1 MFLNYKFNSMGCTE
15 QKFICYN
22 SKKRKS
28 KTKLNSIS
36 SNELDNNKMEI
47 KNEIQKDNQIN
58 EENPNKINNEKEQ
71 NHIIS
76 PHKIINSQN
85 IEEDSK
91 DSDENDNN
99 EPIPYRNL
107 EMLRQ
112 LGPYLQTKNN
122 PNFNFPEIDKNK
134 YVGKGLRRMKG
145 YKSIVSKEELEK
157 MRKAFWETRIEGD
170 IQVWN
175 YLKYLCE
182 LPRSEEKNIKAMLQA
197 NEITPLLKCINVTY
211 DKNGA
216 VYEIPNYCINDP
228 VEYDLPEMHI
238 KKPKNKEIAFF
249 ARKGT
254 KQIEIKLNNNDFV
267 EKLKKIVGTKFKINE
282 NEVRLFFGGKELKN
296 GNELWKY
303 NVENE
308 CVIIIL

>member
-1 MFLNYKFNSMGCTE
+1 MGCTE

-22 SKKRKS
+22 NKKRKS

-36 SNELDNNKMEI
+36 SNEIENNKIEI
-47 KNEIQKDNQIN
+47 KNEIQKDNHTV
-58 EENPNKINNEKEQ
+58 EENQNHIKNEKEQ
-71 NHIIS
+71 NHNNS
-76 PHKIINSQN
+76 PHNSQN

-91 DSDENDNN
+91 DSNENDDD
-99 EPIPYRNL
+99 ELIPYRNI

-112 LGPYLQTKNN
+112 IGPYLQEKNN
-122 PNFNFPEIDKNK
+122 PNFNFPEIDKDK

-145 YKSIVSKEELEK
+145 YKSIVSKDELEK

-170 IQVWN
+170 LHVWN
-175 YLKYLCE
+175 FLKNLCE
-182 LPRSEEKNIKAMLQA
+182 LPPGEEKNIKAMLQA

-238 KKPKNKEIAFF
+238 KKPKNKDIVFF

-254 KQIEIKLNNNDFV
+254 KQIEIKLNNNDLV
-267 EKLKKIVGTKFKINE
+267 EKLKDILGKKFEINE
-282 NEVRLFFGGKELKN
+282 NELRIFFGGKELKN